1 MFFTL
6 IFRKHLMIPWQSGW
20 VNLTSQ
26 KKQVLVDGIKSI
38 ILDVTSRAMQGS
50 VLEPLLFLIYINLM
64 VEKVYEDEFYLFVEK
79 LKVYNEI

>member
-1 MFFTL
+1 M
-6 IFRKHLMIPWQSGW
+6 
-20 VNLTSQ
+20 NLTSQ

>member
-1 MFFTL
+1 
-6 IFRKHLMIPWQSGW
+6 MIPWQSGW

>member
-1 MFFTL
+1 M
-6 IFRKHLMIPWQSGW
+6 
-20 VNLTSQ
+20 NLTSQ

-79 LKVYNEI
+79 LKVYNEIWLDIWLDKLITKNDWQNV

>member
-1 MFFTL
+1 M
-6 IFRKHLMIPWQSGW
+6 
-20 VNLTSQ
+20 NLTSQ

-50 VLEPLLFLIYINLM
+50 VLEPLLFLIYINLT

>member
-1 MFFTL
+1 M
-6 IFRKHLMIPWQSGW
+6 
-20 VNLTSQ
+20 NLTSQ

-79 LKVYNEI
+79 LKVYNEIFSYD